1 MIDLNSLA
9 GACRIEIIRDA
20 PVETLGLLLD
30 SRKGVLAP
38 FYDGR
43 YLDELKR
50 NKAIAMVLTTP
61 PLLELVPADRGVAIC
76 TDPLDSFYTLHC
88 LLLAAGHYWSSFAN
102 EIARDARIHPTA
114 WIADRDVRIG
124 SGTVIGP
131 KVVIEE
137 RSVIGENC
145 VIGSG
150 SVIGAEGFEVRMV
163 GGRQLA
169 VPHAGGVR
177 IGAHVTIQ
185 SNAMVDRALFG
196 DFTEI
201 GDDTVVDNLVHLAH
215 GVFIGKRC
223 RIVAAA
229 VVCGATIVG
238 DDVWIGPN
246 ATVSSALR
254 IGEGARVSL
263 GAVVV
268 RDVPPGGHVSG
279 NFAVDHHRAVK
290 LFNTSLRD

>member
-1 MIDLNSLA
+1 MINLNSLA
-9 GACRIEIIRDA
+9 SACHIKIIRDA
-20 PVETLGLLLD
+20 PVQTLGLLLD
-30 SRKGVLAP
+30 GRKGILAP

-43 YLDELKR
+43 YLAELTR

-61 PLLELVPADRGVAIC
+61 SLLPLVPADRGVATC
-76 TDPLDSFYTLHC
+76 ADPMDSFYTLHC
-88 LLLAAGHYWSSFAN
+88 MLLEDGHYGVSVAN
-102 EIARDARIHPTA
+102 EIAPDARIHPTA
-114 WIADRDVRIG
+114 CIADRDVRIG
-124 SGTVIGP
+124 AGTIIGP
-131 KVVIEE
+131 RAVIEE
-137 RSVIGENC
+137 RSIIGENC
-145 VIGSG
+145 VIGAG

-163 GGRQLA
+163 GGRQIV

-185 SNAMVDRALFG
+185 SNAVVDRALFG

-201 GDDTVVDNLVHLAH
+201 SDDTVADNLVHLAH

-223 RIVAAA
+223 RIFAGA

-290 LFNTSLRD
+290 LFNAALRD